1 MIQRGR
7 VSFETREPAS
17 PKSVISS
24 SLSGM
29 DVKSPKCLT
38 TSSVFPSQIESP
50 FEANSSF
57 YANNDGNPFADT
69 FPDPLCKL
77 NLKETS
83 DFVKAF
89 PMARNGSESRGF
101 LDTSSQKRREGASF
115 ASNKRFEQAPPT
127 PGRPVFSFS
136 VGNLSRKAFPSKWD
150 DAEKWLISSSCH
162 ESPAHDVKQPE
173 TSKASKQNEIFQ
185 HRRDMFDEKFGDEAK
200 VSGLVA
206 CFGGSVSLEAAGGA
220 FQRSSS
226 DVLLKDKF
234 TDNVEPVFPKVQYSE
249 PTQEGFLFG
258 NSGCEAMKDA
268 STEVTPPVEHRDVG
282 TEMTPLGSSTT
293 SRCHTPFK
301 SSSPARHNTPTTTSG
316 PLVLS
321 KSSIDMAELHGCHF
335 AKLELGSQFD
345 SVVSNW
351 SSREEEEEEVSKS
364 LRHFE
369 MDGGRKSVTEC
380 RASLWEE
387 EERSKSCIRYQREE
401 AKIQAWVNLQTA
413 KAEAQSRKLEVKI
426 QKMRANLEEKLMK
439 RMAVVH
445 RKAEEWRVAGQL
457 QHSQQIQKAAEQAEK
472 MKKLSNSYTDHSS
485 CGCFP
490 CNSHL

>member
-7 VSFETREPAS
+7 VSFETGDPMS
-17 PKSVISS
+17 PVFSS

-29 DVKSPKCLT
+29 DVKSPKCLAA
-38 TSSVFPSQIESP
+38 SSVFPSQKEST

-57 YANNDGNPFADT
+57 YGNHNGNAFADT

-89 PMARNGSESRGF
+89 PMAR
-101 LDTSSQKRREGASF
+101 TAQRREDASF
-115 ASNKRFEQAPPT
+115 ASNKRFLQAPST

-136 VGNLSRKAFPSKWD
+136 VGNLSRKTFPSKWD

-162 ESPAHDVKQPE
+162 ESPAHVLKHPE
-173 TSKASKQNEIFQ
+173 TSKTFKQNENFQ
-185 HRRDMFDEKFGDEAK
+185 QRRDMFTEKFGDEEK

-206 CFGGSVSLEAAGGA
+206 CLGGSVSLEAGGA
-220 FQRSSS
+220 FRRSSS

-234 TDNVEPVFPKVQYSE
+234 TDNVEPILPEVRYSE
-249 PTQEGFLFG
+249 PTQEGFLVG
-258 NSGCEAMKDA
+258 NSVSETMKDA
-268 STEVTPPVEHRDVG
+268 STEVVPPVQHRDIG

-301 SSSPARHNTPTTTSG
+301 SSSPARHNTPTSTSG
-316 PLVLS
+316 PLLLS
-321 KSSIDMAELHGCHF
+321 KSSVDMAELQGCHF
-335 AKLELGSQFD
+335 AKLELGAQFD
-345 SVVSNW
+345 SVLSNW
-351 SSREEEEEEVSKS
+351 SSREDEEEDISKS

-369 MDGGRKSVTEC
+369 MNGGCKSVTEL

-387 EERSKSCIRYQREE
+387 EEKSKSCVRYQREE

-426 QKMRANLEEKLMK
+426 QKMRASLEEKLMK
-439 RMAVVH
+439 RMGIVD
-445 RKAEEWRVAGQL
+445 RKAEEWRVAAQL
-457 QHSQQIQKAAEQAEK
+457 QHSQQIQRATEQAEK
-472 MKKLSNSYTDHSS
+472 MKNQSNSYSDHSA
-485 CGCFP
+485 CGCLIS
-490 CNSHL
+490 N